1 MARGESQKESED
13 DAQQPHTC
21 SCDLEF
27 WIWGSEYLHREEG
40 FSFGKNGRDVCVYIE
55 DGWDKAV
62 ECLMGVDTSNTTF
75 ARRDIL
81 TILRKGHEIW
91 IRFHK
96 SKKYVYI

>member
-55 DGWDKAV
+55 DG
-62 ECLMGVDTSNTTF
+62 
-75 ARRDIL
+75 
-81 TILRKGHEIW
+81 
-91 IRFHK
+91 
-96 SKKYVYI
+96 